1 MKEQPQVSIIVPV
14 YNVENYIERCLN
26 SLVNQTFKDIE
37 IITIND
43 GSTDKSLELLNKYAK
58 EDIRISVIDLGD
70 EGVSYCR
77 NLGIEKA
84 NGKYIMF
91 VDSDDWIDS
100 SMVEVLYKK
109 AEENKLDLVMCSYI
123 REFKDHS
130 KEKIFNLP
138 QEIIYKED
146 KVKNELLRKLVG
158 PIKEELSNPEMLD
171 ALGTVWGKL
180 YRADILKENKIKF
193 VDLKEIGSAE
203 DTLFNIFT
211 FNYLSKVMFLNKP
224 MYHYWRDNP
233 KSVTSQYNPKLK
245 EQRKVFFKY
254 ISDFIK
260 ENNFEQV
267 FEEALNNR
275 ICTSILGLGLM
286 ECSKNNKINGTNKI
300 KNIKNLI
307 NLINEEYI
315 REAYMNL
322 ELKYF
327 SIHWRIFYFFI
338 KNKMSFCSYLMLST
352 IEFLRAKI

>member
-1 MKEQPQVSIIVPV
+1 MMRQPQVSIIVPV

-37 IITIND
+37 VITIND
-43 GSTDKSLELLNKYAK
+43 GSTDKSLELINKYVK
-58 EDIRISVIDLGD
+58 EDIRVSVIDLGD

-91 VDSDDWIDS
+91 VDSDDWIDFN
-100 SMVEVLYKK
+100 MVEVMYKK
-109 AEENKLDLVMCSYI
+109 AEENNIDLVMCSYI

-130 KEKIFNLP
+130 KKKIFNLP
-138 QEIIYKED
+138 EEIIYKED

-158 PIKEELSNPEMLD
+158 PVKEELSNPEMLD

-180 YRADILKENKIKF
+180 YRADIFKENKINF

-211 FNYLSKVMFLNKP
+211 FNYLKKVMFLNKP

-233 KSVTSQYNPKLK
+233 KSVTSQYNSKLK

-275 ICTSILGLGLM
+275 ICTSVLGLGLI
-286 ECSKNNKINGTNKI
+286 ECSKNNKISGINKI
-300 KNIKNLI
+300 KNIKKI
-307 NLINEEYI
+307 INEEYI
-315 REAYMNL
+315 RNAYKNL

>member
-1 MKEQPQVSIIVPV
+1 MRRQPQVSIIVPA

-58 EDIRISVIDLGD
+58 EDIRVSVIDLGD

-77 NLGIEKA
+77 NLGVEKA

-100 SMVEVLYKK
+100 NMIEAMYKK

-130 KEKIFNLP
+130 KEKRFNLP
-138 QEIIYKED
+138 EEIIYKED

-158 PIKEELSNPEMLD
+158 PVKEELLNPEMLD

-180 YRADILKENKIKF
+180 YRADILKENKLKF
-193 VDLKEIGSAE
+193 VDLSEIGSAE

-211 FNYLSKVMFLNKP
+211 FNYLKKVMFLNKP

-254 ISDFIK
+254 ISDFLK
-260 ENNFEQV
+260 ENNFVQV

-275 ICTSILGLGLM
+275 ICTSVLGLGLI
-286 ECSKNNKINGTNKI
+286 ECSKNNKVSGINKI
-300 KNIKNLI
+300 KNIKKI
-307 NLINEEYI
+307 INEEYV
-315 REAYMNL
+315 RNAYKNL

>member
-100 SMVEVLYKK
+100 SMVEVMYKK

-138 QEIIYKED
+138 QEIIYKDNE
-146 KVKNELLRKLVG
+146 VKNELLRKLVG
-158 PIKEELSNPEMLD
+158 PVKEELSNPEMLD

-180 YRADILKENKIKF
+180 YRADILKENKLKF
-193 VDLKEIGSAE
+193 VDLSEIGSAE

-211 FNYLSKVMFLNKP
+211 FNYLKKVMFLNKP

-254 ISDFIK
+254 ISDFIR

-275 ICTSILGLGLM
+275 ICTSVLGLGLI
-286 ECSKNNKINGTNKI
+286 ECSKNNKISRINKI
-300 KNIKNLI
+300 KNIKI
-307 NLINEEYI
+307 IINEEYI
-315 REAYMNL
+315 RNAYKNL

>member
-43 GSTDKSLELLNKYAK
+43 GSTDKSLELINKYVK
-58 EDIRISVIDLGD
+58 EDIRVSVIDLGD

-91 VDSDDWIDS
+91 VDSDDWIDFN
-100 SMVEVLYKK
+100 MVEVMYKK
-109 AEENKLDLVMCSYI
+109 AEENNIDLVMCSYI

-138 QEIIYKED
+138 EEIIYKED

-158 PIKEELSNPEMLD
+158 PVKEELSNPEMLD

-180 YRADILKENKIKF
+180 YRADIFKENKINF

-275 ICTSILGLGLM
+275 ICTSVLGLGLI
-286 ECSKNNKINGTNKI
+286 ECSKNNKISGINKI
-300 KNIKNLI
+300 KNIKKI
-307 NLINEEYI
+307 INEEYI
-315 REAYMNL
+315 RNAYKNL

-327 SIHWRIFYFFI
+327 SIHWRVFYFFI
-338 KNKMSFCSYLMLST
+338 KNKMSFCSYLMLSI

>member
-43 GSTDKSLELLNKYAK
+43 GSTDKSLELINKYVK
-58 EDIRISVIDLGD
+58 EDIRVSVIDLGD

-100 SMVEVLYKK
+100 NMIEAMYKK

-138 QEIIYKED
+138 EEIIYKED

-158 PIKEELSNPEMLD
+158 PVKEELSNPEMLD

-180 YRADILKENKIKF
+180 YRADIFKENKINF

-267 FEEALNNR
+267 FKEALNNR
-275 ICTSILGLGLM
+275 ICTSVLGLGLI
-286 ECSKNNKINGTNKI
+286 ECSKNNKISRINKI
-300 KNIKNLI
+300 KNIKKI
-307 NLINEEYI
+307 INEEYI
-315 REAYMNL
+315 RNAYKNL

-327 SIHWRIFYFFI
+327 SIHWRVFYFFI
-338 KNKMSFCSYLMLST
+338 KNKMSFCSYLMLSI

>member
-43 GSTDKSLELLNKYAK
+43 GSTDKSLELINKYVK
-58 EDIRISVIDLGD
+58 EDIRVSVIDLGD

-91 VDSDDWIDS
+91 VDSDDWIDF
-100 SMVEVLYKK
+100 SMVEVMYKK

-138 QEIIYKED
+138 EEIIYKED

-158 PIKEELSNPEMLD
+158 PVKEELSNPEMLD

-180 YRADILKENKIKF
+180 YRADIFKENKINF

-211 FNYLSKVMFLNKP
+211 FNYLKKVMFLNKP

-233 KSVTSQYNPKLK
+233 KSVTSQYNSKLK

-275 ICTSILGLGLM
+275 ICTSVLGLGLI
-286 ECSKNNKINGTNKI
+286 ECSKNNKISGINKI
-300 KNIKNLI
+300 KNIKKI
-307 NLINEEYI
+307 INEEYI
-315 REAYMNL
+315 RNAYKNL

-327 SIHWRIFYFFI
+327 SIHWRVFYFFI
-338 KNKMSFCSYLMLST
+338 KNKMSFCSYLMLSI

>member
-43 GSTDKSLELLNKYAK
+43 GSTDKSLELINKYVK
-58 EDIRISVIDLGD
+58 EDIRVSVIDLGD

-77 NLGIEKA
+77 NLGVEKA

-100 SMVEVLYKK
+100 NMIEAMYKK

-138 QEIIYKED
+138 EEIIYKED

-180 YRADILKENKIKF
+180 YRTDILKENKIKF

-260 ENNFEQV
+260 ENNFGQV
-267 FEEALNNR
+267 FKEALNNR
-275 ICTSILGLGLM
+275 ICTSVLGLGLI
-286 ECSKNNKINGTNKI
+286 ECSKNNKISRINKI
-300 KNIKNLI
+300 KNIKKI
-307 NLINEEYI
+307 INEEYI
-315 REAYMNL
+315 RNAYKNL

-338 KNKMSFCSYLMLST
+338 KNKMSFCSYLMLSI

>member
-91 VDSDDWIDS
+91 VDSDDWIDFN
-100 SMVEVLYKK
+100 MVEVMYKK
-109 AEENKLDLVMCSYI
+109 AEENNIDLVMCSYI

-138 QEIIYKED
+138 EEIIYKED

-158 PIKEELSNPEMLD
+158 PVKEELSNPEMLD

-180 YRADILKENKIKF
+180 YRADIFKENKINF

-211 FNYLSKVMFLNKP
+211 FNYLKKVMFLNKS

-233 KSVTSQYNPKLK
+233 KSVTSQYNSKLK

-275 ICTSILGLGLM
+275 ICTSVLGLGLI
-286 ECSKNNKINGTNKI
+286 ECSKNNKISGINKI
-300 KNIKNLI
+300 KNIKKI
-307 NLINEEYI
+307 INEEYI
-315 REAYMNL
+315 RNAYKNL

-327 SIHWRIFYFFI
+327 SIHWRVFYFFI
-338 KNKMSFCSYLMLST
+338 KNKMSFCSYLMLSI

>member
-43 GSTDKSLELLNKYAK
+43 GSTDKSLELINKYVK
-58 EDIRISVIDLGD
+58 EDIRVSVIDLGD

-100 SMVEVLYKK
+100 NMIEAMYKK

-130 KEKIFNLP
+130 KEKRFNLP
-138 QEIIYKED
+138 EEIIYKED

-158 PIKEELSNPEMLD
+158 PVKEELSNPEMLD

-180 YRADILKENKIKF
+180 YRADIFKENKINF

-275 ICTSILGLGLM
+275 ICTSVLGLGLI
-286 ECSKNNKINGTNKI
+286 ECSKNNKISRINKI
-300 KNIKNLI
+300 KNIKKI
-307 NLINEEYI
+307 INEEYI
-315 REAYMNL
+315 RNAYKNL

>member
-1 MKEQPQVSIIVPV
+1 MKEQPQVSIIVPA

-58 EDIRISVIDLGD
+58 EDIRVSVIDLGD

-77 NLGIEKA
+77 NLGVEKA

-100 SMVEVLYKK
+100 SMVEVMYKK

-138 QEIIYKED
+138 QEIIYKDNE
-146 KVKNELLRKLVG
+146 VKNELLRKLVG
-158 PIKEELSNPEMLD
+158 PVKEELSNPEMLD

-211 FNYLSKVMFLNKP
+211 FNYLKKVMFLNKP

-254 ISDFIK
+254 ISNFLK

-275 ICTSILGLGLM
+275 ICTSVLGLGLI
-286 ECSKNNKINGTNKI
+286 ECSKNNKISRINKI
-300 KNIKNLI
+300 KNIKKI
-307 NLINEEYI
+307 INEEYI
-315 REAYMNL
+315 RNAYKNL

-338 KNKMSFCSYLMLST
+338 KNKMSFCSYLMLSI
-352 IEFLRAKI
+352 IEFLRA

>member
-100 SMVEVLYKK
+100 SMVEVMYKK

-138 QEIIYKED
+138 EEIIYKED

-193 VDLKEIGSAE
+193 VDLKKIGSAE

-211 FNYLSKVMFLNKP
+211 FNYLKKVMFLNKS

-275 ICTSILGLGLM
+275 ICTSVLGLGLI
-286 ECSKNNKINGTNKI
+286 ECSKNNKISRINKI
-300 KNIKNLI
+300 KNIKI
-307 NLINEEYI
+307 IINEEYI
-315 REAYMNL
+315 RNAYKNL

>member
-100 SMVEVLYKK
+100 SMVEVMYKK

-138 QEIIYKED
+138 QEIIYKDNE
-146 KVKNELLRKLVG
+146 VKNELLRKLVG

-211 FNYLSKVMFLNKP
+211 FNYLKKVMFLNKP

-254 ISDFIK
+254 ISNFLK

-275 ICTSILGLGLM
+275 ICTSVLGLGLI
-286 ECSKNNKINGTNKI
+286 ECSKNNKISGINKI
-300 KNIKNLI
+300 KNIKKI
-307 NLINEEYI
+307 INEEYI
-315 REAYMNL
+315 RNAYKNL
-322 ELKYF
+322 
-327 SIHWRIFYFFI
+327 
-338 KNKMSFCSYLMLST
+338 
-352 IEFLRAKI
+352 

>member
-43 GSTDKSLELLNKYAK
+43 GSTDKSLELINKYVK
-58 EDIRISVIDLGD
+58 EDIRVSVIDLGD

-91 VDSDDWIDS
+91 VDSDDWIDFN
-100 SMVEVLYKK
+100 MVEVMYKK
-109 AEENKLDLVMCSYI
+109 AEENNIDLVMCSYI

-138 QEIIYKED
+138 EEIIYKED

-158 PIKEELSNPEMLD
+158 PVKEELSNPEMLD

-180 YRADILKENKIKF
+180 YRADIFKENKINF

-260 ENNFEQV
+260 ENNFGQV

-275 ICTSILGLGLM
+275 ICTSVLGLGLI
-286 ECSKNNKINGTNKI
+286 ECSKNNKISRINKI
-300 KNIKNLI
+300 KNIKI
-307 NLINEEYI
+307 IINEEYI
-315 REAYMNL
+315 RNAYKNL

>member
-58 EDIRISVIDLGD
+58 EDIRVSVIDLGD

-77 NLGIEKA
+77 NLGVEKA

-100 SMVEVLYKK
+100 NMIEAMYKK

-130 KEKIFNLP
+130 KEKRFNLP
-138 QEIIYKED
+138 EEIIYKED

-158 PIKEELSNPEMLD
+158 PVKEELSNPEMLD

-211 FNYLSKVMFLNKP
+211 FNYLKKVMFLNKP

-275 ICTSILGLGLM
+275 ICTSVLGLGLI
-286 ECSKNNKINGTNKI
+286 ECSKNNKISRINKI
-300 KNIKNLI
+300 KNIKI
-307 NLINEEYI
+307 IINEEYI
-315 REAYMNL
+315 RNAYKNL

>member
-58 EDIRISVIDLGD
+58 EDIRVSVIDLGD

-100 SMVEVLYKK
+100 NMIEVMYKK

-138 QEIIYKED
+138 EEIIYKED

-158 PIKEELSNPEMLD
+158 PVKEELSNPEMLD

-180 YRADILKENKIKF
+180 YRTDILKENKIKF

-267 FEEALNNR
+267 FKEALNNR
-275 ICTSILGLGLM
+275 ICTSVLGLGLI
-286 ECSKNNKINGTNKI
+286 ECSKNNKISRINKI
-300 KNIKNLI
+300 KNIKKI
-307 NLINEEYI
+307 INEEYI
-315 REAYMNL
+315 RNAYKNL

-327 SIHWRIFYFFI
+327 SIHWRVFYFFI
-338 KNKMSFCSYLMLST
+338 KNKMSFCSYLMLSI

>member
-100 SMVEVLYKK
+100 SMVEVMYKK

-138 QEIIYKED
+138 QEIIYKDNE
-146 KVKNELLRKLVG
+146 VKNELLRKLVG

-211 FNYLSKVMFLNKP
+211 FNYLKKLMFLNKP
-224 MYHYWRDNP
+224 MYHYWRDNL

-254 ISDFIK
+254 ISDFIR

-275 ICTSILGLGLM
+275 ICTSVLGLGLI
-286 ECSKNNKINGTNKI
+286 ECSKNNKISGINKI
-300 KNIKNLI
+300 KNIKKI
-307 NLINEEYI
+307 INEEYI
-315 REAYMNL
+315 RNAYKNL

>member
-1 MKEQPQVSIIVPV
+1 MMIQPQVSIIVPV

-58 EDIRISVIDLGD
+58 EDIRVSVIDLGD

-100 SMVEVLYKK
+100 NMVEVMYKK
-109 AEENKLDLVMCSYI
+109 AEENNLDLVMCSYI

-130 KEKIFNLP
+130 KEKIFNFP
-138 QEIIYKED
+138 EEIIYKGNE
-146 KVKNELLRKLVG
+146 VKNELLRKLVG
-158 PIKEELSNPEMLD
+158 PIKEELSNPELLD

-180 YRADILKENKIKF
+180 YRVDILKENKLKF

-211 FNYLSKVMFLNKP
+211 FNYLKKVMFLNKP

-275 ICTSILGLGLM
+275 ICTSVLGLGLI
-286 ECSKNNKINGTNKI
+286 ECSKNNKISRINKI
-300 KNIKNLI
+300 KNIKKI
-307 NLINEEYI
+307 INEEYI
-315 REAYMNL
+315 RNAYKNL

>member
-1 MKEQPQVSIIVPV
+1 MMRQPQVSIIVPV

-37 IITIND
+37 VITIND
-43 GSTDKSLELLNKYAK
+43 GSTDKSLELLNKYEK
-58 EDIRISVIDLGD
+58 EDIRVSVIDLGD

-100 SMVEVLYKK
+100 SMVEVMYKK
-109 AEENKLDLVMCSYI
+109 AEENNLDLVMCSYI

-171 ALGTVWGKL
+171 ALCTVWGKL

-193 VDLKEIGSAE
+193 VDLKKIGSAE

-211 FNYLSKVMFLNKP
+211 FNYLKKVMFLNKP

-275 ICTSILGLGLM
+275 ICTSVLGLGLI
-286 ECSKNNKINGTNKI
+286 ECSKNNKISRINKI
-300 KNIKNLI
+300 KNIKI
-307 NLINEEYI
+307 IINEEYI
-315 REAYMNL
+315 RNAYKNL

>member
-1 MKEQPQVSIIVPV
+1 MKEQPQASIIVPV

-37 IITIND
+37 VITIND

-100 SMVEVLYKK
+100 SMVEVMYKK

-138 QEIIYKED
+138 QEIIYKDNE
-146 KVKNELLRKLVG
+146 VKNELLRKLVG

-211 FNYLSKVMFLNKP
+211 MKSGAIRVSLNPGFN
-224 MYHYWRDNP
+224 
-233 KSVTSQYNPKLK
+233 
-245 EQRKVFFKY
+245 
-254 ISDFIK
+254 
-260 ENNFEQV
+260 
-267 FEEALNNR
+267 
-275 ICTSILGLGLM
+275 GLIPP
-286 ECSKNNKINGTNKI
+286 S
-300 KNIKNLI
+300 
-307 NLINEEYI
+307 
-315 REAYMNL
+315 R
-322 ELKYF
+322 
-327 SIHWRIFYFFI
+327 S
-338 KNKMSFCSYLMLST
+338 
-352 IEFLRAKI
+352 

>member
-100 SMVEVLYKK
+100 SMVEVMYKK

-193 VDLKEIGSAE
+193 VDLKKIGSAE

-211 FNYLSKVMFLNKP
+211 FNYLKKVMFLNKS

-275 ICTSILGLGLM
+275 ICTSVLGLGLI
-286 ECSKNNKINGTNKI
+286 ECSKNNKISRINKI
-300 KNIKNLI
+300 KNIKI
-307 NLINEEYI
+307 IINEEYI
-315 REAYMNL
+315 RNAYKNL

>member
-1 MKEQPQVSIIVPV
+1 MMRQPQVSIIVPA

-58 EDIRISVIDLGD
+58 EDIRVSVIDLGD

-77 NLGIEKA
+77 NLGVEKA

-100 SMVEVLYKK
+100 NMIEAMYKK

-130 KEKIFNLP
+130 KEKRFNLP
-138 QEIIYKED
+138 EEIIYKED

-158 PIKEELSNPEMLD
+158 PVKEELSNPEMLD

-180 YRADILKENKIKF
+180 YRTDILKENKIKF

-260 ENNFEQV
+260 ENNFGQV
-267 FEEALNNR
+267 FKEALNNR
-275 ICTSILGLGLM
+275 ICTSVLGLGLI
-286 ECSKNNKINGTNKI
+286 ECSKNNKISRINKI
-300 KNIKNLI
+300 KNIKKI
-307 NLINEEYI
+307 INEEYI
-315 REAYMNL
+315 RNAYKNL

>member
-1 MKEQPQVSIIVPV
+1 MKEQPQASIIVPV

-100 SMVEVLYKK
+100 SMVEVMYKK

-138 QEIIYKED
+138 EEIIYKED

-158 PIKEELSNPEMLD
+158 PVKEELSNPEMLD

-180 YRADILKENKIKF
+180 YRADILKENKLKF
-193 VDLKEIGSAE
+193 VDLNEIGSAE

-211 FNYLSKVMFLNKP
+211 FNYLKKVMFLNKP

-275 ICTSILGLGLM
+275 ICTSVLGLGLI
-286 ECSKNNKINGTNKI
+286 ECSKNNKISRINKI
-300 KNIKNLI
+300 KNIKI
-307 NLINEEYI
+307 IINEEYI
-315 REAYMNL
+315 RNAYKNL

>member
-43 GSTDKSLELLNKYAK
+43 GSTDKSLELINKYVK
-58 EDIRISVIDLGD
+58 EDIRVSVIDLGD

-100 SMVEVLYKK
+100 NMIEVMYKK

-138 QEIIYKED
+138 EEIIYKED

-158 PIKEELSNPEMLD
+158 PVKEELSNPEMLD

-211 FNYLSKVMFLNKP
+211 FNYLKKVMFLNKP

-233 KSVTSQYNPKLK
+233 KSVTSQYNSKLK

-275 ICTSILGLGLM
+275 ICTSVLGLGLI
-286 ECSKNNKINGTNKI
+286 ECSKNNKISRINKI
-300 KNIKNLI
+300 KNIKKI
-307 NLINEEYI
+307 INEEYI
-315 REAYMNL
+315 RNAYKNL

-327 SIHWRIFYFFI
+327 SIHWRVFYFFI
-338 KNKMSFCSYLMLST
+338 KNKMSFCSYLMLSI

>member
-1 MKEQPQVSIIVPV
+1 MMRQPQVSIIVPV

-58 EDIRISVIDLGD
+58 EDIRVSVIDLGD

-100 SMVEVLYKK
+100 SMVEVMYKK

-138 QEIIYKED
+138 EEIIYKED

-211 FNYLSKVMFLNKP
+211 FNYLKKVMFLNKP

-275 ICTSILGLGLM
+275 ICTSVLGLGLI
-286 ECSKNNKINGTNKI
+286 ECSKNNKISGINKI
-300 KNIKNLI
+300 KNIKKI
-307 NLINEEYI
+307 INEEYI
-315 REAYMNL
+315 RNAYKNL

>member
-58 EDIRISVIDLGD
+58 EDIRVSVIDLGD

-91 VDSDDWIDS
+91 VDSDDWIDFN
-100 SMVEVLYKK
+100 MVEVMYKK
-109 AEENKLDLVMCSYI
+109 AEENNIDLVMCSYI

-130 KEKIFNLP
+130 KKKIFNLP
-138 QEIIYKED
+138 EEIIYKED

-158 PIKEELSNPEMLD
+158 PVKEELSNPEMLD

-180 YRADILKENKIKF
+180 YRADIFKENKINF

-211 FNYLSKVMFLNKP
+211 FNYLKKVMFLNKP

-233 KSVTSQYNPKLK
+233 KSVTSQYNSKLK

-275 ICTSILGLGLM
+275 ICTSVLGLGLI
-286 ECSKNNKINGTNKI
+286 ECSKNNKISGINKI
-300 KNIKNLI
+300 KNIKKI
-307 NLINEEYI
+307 INEEYI
-315 REAYMNL
+315 RNAYKNL

>member
-100 SMVEVLYKK
+100 SMVEVMYKK

-138 QEIIYKED
+138 QEIIYKDNE
-146 KVKNELLRKLVG
+146 VKNELLRKLVG

-211 FNYLSKVMFLNKP
+211 FNYLKKLMFLNKP
-224 MYHYWRDNP
+224 MYHYWRDNL

-254 ISDFIK
+254 ISDFIR

-275 ICTSILGLGLM
+275 ICTSVLGLGLI
-286 ECSKNNKINGTNKI
+286 ECSQNNKISEINKI
-300 KNIKNLI
+300 KNIKKI
-307 NLINEEYI
+307 IYEEYI
-315 REAYMNL
+315 RNAYKNL

-327 SIHWRIFYFFI
+327 SIHWRVFYFFI
-338 KNKMSFCSYLMLST
+338 KNKMSFCSYLMLSI

>member
-1 MKEQPQVSIIVPV
+1 MRRQPQVSIIVPA

-58 EDIRISVIDLGD
+58 EDIRVSVIDLGD

-77 NLGIEKA
+77 NLGVEKA

-100 SMVEVLYKK
+100 NMIEAMYKK

-130 KEKIFNLP
+130 KEKRFNLP
-138 QEIIYKED
+138 EEIIYKED

-158 PIKEELSNPEMLD
+158 PVKEELSNPEMLD

-211 FNYLSKVMFLNKP
+211 FNYLKKVMFLNKP

-254 ISDFIK
+254 ISDFIR

-275 ICTSILGLGLM
+275 ICTSVLGLGLI
-286 ECSKNNKINGTNKI
+286 ECSKNNKINGINKI
-300 KNIKNLI
+300 KNIKKI
-307 NLINEEYI
+307 INEEYI
-315 REAYMNL
+315 RNAYKNL
-322 ELKYF
+322 ELKYI

>member
-1 MKEQPQVSIIVPV
+1 MMRQPQVSIIVPV

-43 GSTDKSLELLNKYAK
+43 GSTDKSLELINKYVK
-58 EDIRISVIDLGD
+58 EDIRVSVIDLGD

-91 VDSDDWIDS
+91 VDSDDWIDFN
-100 SMVEVLYKK
+100 MVEVMYKK
-109 AEENKLDLVMCSYI
+109 AEENNIDLVMCSYI

-130 KEKIFNLP
+130 KKKIFNLP
-138 QEIIYKED
+138 EEIIYKED

-158 PIKEELSNPEMLD
+158 PVKEELSNPEMLD

-180 YRADILKENKIKF
+180 YRADIFKENKINF

-211 FNYLSKVMFLNKP
+211 FNYLKKVMFLNKP

-233 KSVTSQYNPKLK
+233 KSVTSQYNSKLK

-275 ICTSILGLGLM
+275 ICTSVLGLGLI
-286 ECSKNNKINGTNKI
+286 ECSKNNKISGINKI
-300 KNIKNLI
+300 KNIKKI
-307 NLINEEYI
+307 INEEYI
-315 REAYMNL
+315 RNAYKNL

>member
-1 MKEQPQVSIIVPV
+1 MKKITPEVSIVVPV
-14 YNVENYIERCLN
+14 FNVENYIERCVK
-26 SLVNQTFKDIE
+26 SIMSQTLKTIE
-37 IITIND
+37 IIFLDD
-43 GSTDKSLELLNKYAK
+43 GSTDNSLNILRDYEKK
-58 EDIRISVIDLGD
+58 DERIQVFDCGEI
-70 EGVSYCR
+70 GVSKCR
-77 NLGIEKA
+77 NKGIELSS
-84 NGKYIMF
+84 GKYIMF

-100 SMVEVLYKK
+100 NMLEVMYKK

-138 QEIIYKED
+138 EEIIYKED

-158 PIKEELSNPEMLD
+158 PVKEELSNPEMLD

-180 YRADILKENKIKF
+180 YRTDILKENKIKF

-275 ICTSILGLGLM
+275 ICTSVLGLGLI
-286 ECSKNNKINGTNKI
+286 ECSKNNKISGINKI
-300 KNIKNLI
+300 KNIKKI
-307 NLINEEYI
+307 INEEYI
-315 REAYMNL
+315 RNAYKNL

-327 SIHWRIFYFFI
+327 SIHWRVFYFFI
-338 KNKMSFCSYLMLST
+338 KNKMSFCSYLMLSI

>member
-138 QEIIYKED
+138 QEIIYKDNE
-146 KVKNELLRKLVG
+146 VKNELLRKLVG

-211 FNYLSKVMFLNKP
+211 FNYLKKLMFLNKP
-224 MYHYWRDNP
+224 MYHYWRDNL

-254 ISDFIK
+254 ISDFIR

-275 ICTSILGLGLM
+275 ICTSVLGLGLI
-286 ECSKNNKINGTNKI
+286 ECSQNNKISEINKI
-300 KNIKNLI
+300 KNIKKI
-307 NLINEEYI
+307 IYEEYI
-315 REAYMNL
+315 RNAYKNL

-327 SIHWRIFYFFI
+327 SIHWRVFYFFI
-338 KNKMSFCSYLMLST
+338 KNKMSFCSYLMLSI

>member
-1 MKEQPQVSIIVPV
+1 MMRQPQVSIIVPA

-58 EDIRISVIDLGD
+58 EDIRVSVIDLGD

-77 NLGIEKA
+77 NLGVEKA

-100 SMVEVLYKK
+100 NMIEAMYKK

-130 KEKIFNLP
+130 KEKRFNLP
-138 QEIIYKED
+138 EEIIYKED

-158 PIKEELSNPEMLD
+158 PVKEELSNPEMLD
-171 ALGTVWGKL
+171 SLGTVWGKL
-180 YRADILKENKIKF
+180 YRTDILKENKIKF

-260 ENNFEQV
+260 ENNFGQV
-267 FEEALNNR
+267 FKEALNNR
-275 ICTSILGLGLM
+275 ICTSVLGLGLI
-286 ECSKNNKINGTNKI
+286 ECSKNNKISRINKI
-300 KNIKNLI
+300 KNIKKI
-307 NLINEEYI
+307 INEEYI
-315 REAYMNL
+315 RNAYKNL

>member
-43 GSTDKSLELLNKYAK
+43 GSTDKSLELINKYVK
-58 EDIRISVIDLGD
+58 EDIRVSVIDLGD

-100 SMVEVLYKK
+100 NMIEVMYKK

-138 QEIIYKED
+138 EEIIYKED

-158 PIKEELSNPEMLD
+158 PVKEELSNPEMLD

-180 YRADILKENKIKF
+180 YRTDILKENKIKF

-211 FNYLSKVMFLNKP
+211 FNYLKKVMFLNKP

-233 KSVTSQYNPKLK
+233 KSVTSQYNSKLK

-275 ICTSILGLGLM
+275 ICTSVLGLGLI
-286 ECSKNNKINGTNKI
+286 ECSKNNKISRINKI
-300 KNIKNLI
+300 KNIKKI
-307 NLINEEYI
+307 INEEYI
-315 REAYMNL
+315 RNAYKNL

-327 SIHWRIFYFFI
+327 SIHWRVFYFFI
-338 KNKMSFCSYLMLST
+338 KNKMSFCSYLMLSI

>member
-1 MKEQPQVSIIVPV
+1 MRRQPQVSIIVPA

-58 EDIRISVIDLGD
+58 EDIRVSVIDLGD

-77 NLGIEKA
+77 NLGVEKA

-100 SMVEVLYKK
+100 NMIEAMYKK

-130 KEKIFNLP
+130 KEKRFNLP
-138 QEIIYKED
+138 EEIIYKED

-158 PIKEELSNPEMLD
+158 PVKEELSNPEMLD

-180 YRADILKENKIKF
+180 YRADILKENKLKF
-193 VDLKEIGSAE
+193 VDLSEIGSAE

-211 FNYLSKVMFLNKP
+211 FNYLKKVMFLNKP

-254 ISDFIK
+254 ISDFLK
-260 ENNFEQV
+260 ENNFVQV

-275 ICTSILGLGLM
+275 ICTSVLGLGLI
-286 ECSKNNKINGTNKI
+286 ECSKNNKISRINKI
-300 KNIKNLI
+300 KNIKKI
-307 NLINEEYI
+307 INEEYV
-315 REAYMNL
+315 RNAYKNL

>member
-43 GSTDKSLELLNKYAK
+43 GSTDKSLELINKYVK
-58 EDIRISVIDLGD
+58 EDIRVSVIDLGD

-91 VDSDDWIDS
+91 VDSDDWIDFN
-100 SMVEVLYKK
+100 MVEVMYKK
-109 AEENKLDLVMCSYI
+109 AEENNIDLVMCSYI

-138 QEIIYKED
+138 EEIIYKED

-158 PIKEELSNPEMLD
+158 PVKEELSNPEMLD

-211 FNYLSKVMFLNKP
+211 FNYLSKVMFLNKH

-275 ICTSILGLGLM
+275 ICTSVLGLGLI
-286 ECSKNNKINGTNKI
+286 ECSKNNKISRINKI
-300 KNIKNLI
+300 KNIKKI
-307 NLINEEYI
+307 INEEYI
-315 REAYMNL
+315 RNAYKNL

-327 SIHWRIFYFFI
+327 SIHWRVFYFFI
-338 KNKMSFCSYLMLST
+338 KNKMSFCSYLMLSI